1 MRFALP
7 LFTAFIAL
15 TATSLHAAGAHDL
28 TACDLDY
35 RFEAKWDDS
44 PRRFEVTLT
53 YDLDDAR
60 EGTLISPKSWG
71 GVENFDKTITDVRS
85 VTTDTTLKAI
95 SGNEWVITS
104 RATDSA
110 HQRASVRYNVINGV
124 ANIDD
129 ESQIAHRD
137 FHRNTLGKNHFQLIG
152 NGIFVAP
159 KNLSNYASRTTC
171 ITFAGIPIGWTFAS
185 SFGSGQTGG
194 VASYRSK
201 GLSSLMRN
209 AVFLGGDYRLLE
221 RKIAGQ
227 PLIMAVR
234 GKWPF
239 DDDKF
244 ADTTATLVQAHRTFW
259 NDFDFPYYLIALAPN
274 RAQGSS
280 NGGTGLH
287 NTFTMHASDDFNVP
301 GSQFDFLVGHEHL
314 HTWIPDRIGA
324 MGEDESNRYWFSE
337 GFTNYL
343 THRLLLQSG
352 VWSLP
357 QYASA
362 LNRVIATY
370 LQSPVINVSNERL
383 GKEFFTNRGQIG
395 ELAYQRGELLA
406 LLWTNKLAQ
415 KQPPGKSLEAHLQAL
430 KLSKTEAPARGSQQT
445 DIFAVKRL
453 REALKRD
460 LGEAVDADIDAYI
473 TRGETFS
480 IDAQFLG
487 PCFDAK
493 VEDRAVFEAGFDAQ
507 TSFGNRKVS
516 GVVAG
521 SRAER
526 AGLRNN
532 MVIKGGSYH
541 HGDAAQE
548 VVVNVIEDGKER
560 RITFLPASD
569 KTVRIPVFSANP
581 DAQEQAGCR
590 RWLAT
595 SR

>member
-1 MRFALP
+1 M
-7 LFTAFIAL
+7 
-15 TATSLHAAGAHDL
+15 
-28 TACDLDY
+28 
-35 RFEAKWDDS
+35 
-44 PRRFEVTLT
+44 
-53 YDLDDAR
+53 
-60 EGTLISPKSWG
+60 
-71 GVENFDKTITDVRS
+71 
-85 VTTDTTLKAI
+85 TTDAALKAVDSNVWAI
-95 SGNEWVITS
+95 
-104 RATDSA
+104 ATNRPD
-110 HQRASVRYNVINGV
+110 QRVRVRYNVINGV

-129 ESQIAHRD
+129 ESPIAHRD

-152 NGIFVAP
+152 NGVFVVP
-159 KNLSNYASRTTC
+159 QNLPDYALRTTC
-171 ITFAGIPIGWTFAS
+171 ITFAGMPANWTFAS
-185 SFGSGQTGG
+185 SFGSGQSSG
-194 VASYRSK
+194 VVSYRAK
-201 GLSSLMRN
+201 GLSNLMRN
-209 AVFLGGDYRLLE
+209 AAFLGGDYRLLE
-221 RKIAGQ
+221 RKISGQ
-227 PLIMAVR
+227 PLVMAVR
-234 GKWPF
+234 GKWSF
-239 DDDKF
+239 DDNKF

-259 NDFDFPYYLIALAPN
+259 NDFDFPHYLIALAPN

-287 NTFTMHASDDFNVP
+287 NAFTMHASGEFNVP
-301 GSQFDFLVGHEHL
+301 GPQFDFLVGHEHL

-352 VWSLP
+352 VWSLQ
-357 QYASA
+357 QYAES
-362 LNRVIATY
+362 LNRMIATY

-406 LLWTNKLAQ
+406 LVWANKLAQ
-415 KQPPGKSLEAHLQAL
+415 TANSEPRGKSLEAHLQAL
-430 KLSKTEAPARGSQQT
+430 KLSKTEAPERGSQQT

-453 REALKRD
+453 RDALKRD
-460 LGEAVDADIDAYI
+460 LGAVIDDDIDAFI
-473 TRGETFS
+473 TRGETFA
-480 IDAQFLG
+480 IDSQFLG

-493 VEDRAVFEAGFDAQ
+493 VEDRALFEAGFDAQ

-526 AGLRNN
+526 SGLRND

-541 HGDAAQE
+541 HDNAAQE
-548 VVVNVIEDGKER
+548 VVVNVIDDAKDR

-569 KTVRIPVFSANP
+569 KTVRVPVFSAKP
-581 DAQEQAGCR
+581 QARGQADCR

-595 SR
+595 SG